1 MSFDDHDRCRR
12 CGTDDT
18 ASHTTAECD
27 RMTGECPNCRPGATC
42 AACLDFAHVAHLA
55 SGFNRSPLCARCPPL
70 PSNRAAR
77 RKASR

>member
-1 MSFDDHDRCRR
+1 
-12 CGTDDT
+12 
-18 ASHTTAECD
+18 
-27 RMTGECPNCRPGATC
+27 MTGECPNCRPGATC

-55 SGFNRSPLCARCPPL
+55 SGLDRSPLCARCPPL